1 MKPREWGLFIT
12 LGLIWG
18 SSFLWIKIAVAEI
31 GPFAL
36 VSWRLLFGL
45 AGLALVVLVRRPEFP
60 RDRRLLGALALLGIT
75 NTALPFALISWG
87 EVTIDSAVASI
98 LNGTVPLFAMIIA
111 HFSLHDD
118 RMTVPR
124 VVGLVIG
131 FVGVVVLMARD
142 IGPQGV
148 QQGVVGQVAVLVA
161 ALLYAGSSVFAR
173 RTLRG
178 VSPTVQAFL
187 PLLSAEAFVWGGALL
202 TESPR
207 LVPQQGS
214 TWLALAW
221 LGILGSC
228 VAYLLYF
235 SLLQSV
241 GPTRATV
248 VTYVFPVVGV
258 ILGVLFLKETID
270 AHLVGGALLIV
281 AGIAA
286 VNWKPRAA
294 AAPAGAV
301 K

>member
-1 MKPREWGLFIT
+1 MKPREWGLFVT

-60 RDRRLLGALALLGIT
+60 RDRRLLGALAILGIT

-148 QQGVVGQVAVLVA
+148 LHGVLGQVAVLVA

-187 PLLSAEAFVWGGALL
+187 PLLSAEAFVWTGALL

-228 VAYLLYF
+228 VAYLMYF

-286 VNWKPRAA
+286 VNWKPRVAA
-294 AAPAGAV
+294 VQASAG

>member
-142 IGPQGV
+142 IGPQGI
-148 QQGVVGQVAVLVA
+148 QQGVLGQVAVLVA

-258 ILGVLFLKETID
+258 ILGVLFLKETVD
-270 AHLVGGALLIV
+270 EHLVGGALLIV

-294 AAPAGAV
+294 ALQASAG

>member
-1 MKPREWGLFIT
+1 MKPREWGLFVT